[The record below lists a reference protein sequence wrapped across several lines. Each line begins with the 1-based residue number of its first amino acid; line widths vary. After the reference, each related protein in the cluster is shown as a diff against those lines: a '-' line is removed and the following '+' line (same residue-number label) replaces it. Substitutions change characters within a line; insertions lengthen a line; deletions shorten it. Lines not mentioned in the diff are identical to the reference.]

1 MRRAACLLV
10 VCAMAGQSAAEP
22 GDLVAADLGW
32 PTDARIAA
40 FKESSRV
47 LAAAGHGKRV
57 ARVAKG
63 TRVTWQ
69 RIVPSQDA
77 CKAWLELDQPGWAC
91 ASDLVP
97 VTDVADAAA
106 KAVAA
111 PPKNAFVG
119 VDLATGA
126 ALDFAWAVA
135 RVPGATIAVHDAPD
149 AKAPATAQL
158 SPRDIVAVHE
168 VRGDW
173 ARVAGAELGDAAWV
187 LVGELRQPLLHAR
200 PAGVADHE
208 RWLDVDLDTQ
218 ILVAYDGD
226 APTFAT
232 LVSTGRPGDW
242 QTPTGIYR
250 IRDKDPKAR
259 MRYTPPES
267 SGVTETWDVADVP
280 FVMSF
285 RRNFALHGAY
295 WHDSFGRQRSH
306 GCVNLSPPDAKRI
319 YEFVLPNAPD
329 GFADVEA
336 DGDGTP
342 VVIHDRRDPSPKWLD
357 YDGRPLA
364 AVASSN

>member
-1 MRRAACLLV
+1 MAGVVL
-10 VCAMAGQSAAEP
+10 VCATAGQAAADP

-32 PTDARIAA
+32 PVDARVAA
-40 FKESSRV
+40 FKDASRV
-47 LAAAGHGKRV
+47 LAAAGKGKRV

-63 TRVTWQ
+63 TRVTWR
-69 RIVPSQDA
+69 RIVPTSDA

-91 ASDLVP
+91 ASDLAP
-97 VTDVADAAA
+97 VAADAPAAAAPATATAPPTGAFNGVDVA
-106 KAVAA
+106 KE
-111 PPKNAFVG
+111 
-119 VDLATGA
+119 A

-135 RVPGATIAVHDAPD
+135 VRPGADIAVHATPD
-149 AKAPATAQL
+149 AKAEVVAQL
-158 SPRDIVAVHE
+158 VPRELVTVAE
-168 VRGDW
+168 VQGEW
-173 ARVAGAELGDAAWV
+173 ARVGTGAWA
-187 LVGELRQPLLHAR
+187 LVGELRQPVRQAR
-200 PAGVADHE
+200 PSGVGEHE

-226 APTFAT
+226 APVFAT
-232 LVSTGRPGDW
+232 LVSTGRGGDW

-250 IRDKDPKAR
+250 IRDKDPVAR
-259 MRYTPPES
+259 MRYTPPPD
-267 SGVTETWDVADVP
+267 SGVTETWDVNNVP

-342 VVIHDRRDPSPKWLD
+342 VQIHDRRDPSPKWLD
-357 YDGRPLA
+357 YDGRPSQSA
-364 AVASSN
+364 P